1 MGAIK
6 MKKNQIR
13 ARRWKIWSGIILWI
27 LVFSV
32 PFVFADGNQAY
43 VCSTWTMKLVNEFYE
58 ILDKIS
64 RIWIIIAKLAW
75 KLMTNG
81 MIYWEAFQL
90 DSYLWKIWQMVRNMV
105 NFAIGFYFL
114 YHILRFILSPSKDST
129 PQKIIKQSLVGGVL
143 VQMSWFIVMFLVDLS
158 TILIATVSSLP
169 QQIVAQ
175 SQDLQVT
182 IKVVSDSGL
191 LWERK
196 DSILVCDLWENNFRK
211 NCKKVPRDLESKPEL
226 SDERLF
232 DMIWPKSDDLSGPL
246 MWLGFSVFRIQD
258 SLQKD
263 NVEYKWVSCVDKIF
277 KEFSQ
282 FLVWGAGVTL
292 FTLSLLVL
300 IITLVVRVAYLRIV
314 VALSPL
320 VVFLWS
326 FKDFDGFKGM
336 ARSLD
341 ILKPEK
347 ILKIIFYP
355 VYYCLLIGLM
365 FIVVLILQ
373 SFLKVQNSSNFSS
386 GDIGNGL
393 RIETTMIDEAN
404 QRYDSN
410 MKVDD
415 LISLNLKNAKI
426 TFQDILLM
434 IISLALMRMLVKAAL
449 TRKTWIGKLDNLNDS
464 IAKVAQSTLESTP
477 IIPTRTGSLAIWDIY
492 SADSNSSALFN
503 QLEQKYG
510 GRLEEKRQQQN
521 QNLESLLGIKQEKY
535 WLDDIHRRSLK
546 QISDGRT
553 LKDLR
558 DKVVEV
564 RKTVHL
570 WFHDIA
576 DEYLYPMLGRISD
589 ASIRE
594 ALNINVAWSG
604 KDAKTIKEN
613 LQGES
618 GRARFKAL
626 YEYIMD
632 ESIDTT
638 FDQYNR
644 MSDSDKRLPLKS

>member
-32 PFVFADGNQAY
+32 PFVFADGNHAY
-43 VCSTWTMKLVNEFYE
+43 VCSIWTMKLVNEFYE

-129 PQKIIKQSLVGGVL
+129 PQKIIKQSFVGGVL
-143 VQMSWFIVMFLVDLS
+143 VQMSWFIVMVLVDLS

-211 NCKKVPRDLESKPEL
+211 NCKKVPRNLESKAEL

-246 MWLGFSVFRIQD
+246 MWLGFSVFRIQE

-282 FLVWGAGVTL
+282 FLVDNY
-292 FTLSLLVL
+292 
-300 IITLVVRVAYLRIV
+300 I
-314 VALSPL
+314 
-320 VVFLWS
+320 
-326 FKDFDGFKGM
+326 
-336 ARSLD
+336 
-341 ILKPEK
+341 
-347 ILKIIFYP
+347 
-355 VYYCLLIGLM
+355 
-365 FIVVLILQ
+365 
-373 SFLKVQNSSNFSS
+373 SS
-386 GDIGNGL
+386 
-393 RIETTMIDEAN
+393 
-404 QRYDSN
+404 
-410 MKVDD
+410 
-415 LISLNLKNAKI
+415 
-426 TFQDILLM
+426 
-434 IISLALMRMLVKAAL
+434 
-449 TRKTWIGKLDNLNDS
+449 
-464 IAKVAQSTLESTP
+464 
-477 IIPTRTGSLAIWDIY
+477 
-492 SADSNSSALFN
+492 
-503 QLEQKYG
+503 
-510 GRLEEKRQQQN
+510 
-521 QNLESLLGIKQEKY
+521 
-535 WLDDIHRRSLK
+535 
-546 QISDGRT
+546 
-553 LKDLR
+553 
-558 DKVVEV
+558 
-564 RKTVHL
+564 
-570 WFHDIA
+570 
-576 DEYLYPMLGRISD
+576 
-589 ASIRE
+589 
-594 ALNINVAWSG
+594 
-604 KDAKTIKEN
+604 
-613 LQGES
+613 
-618 GRARFKAL
+618 
-626 YEYIMD
+626 
-632 ESIDTT
+632 
-638 FDQYNR
+638 
-644 MSDSDKRLPLKS
+644 

>member
-43 VCSTWTMKLVNEFYE
+43 VCSTWTMKFVNEFYE

-129 PQKIIKQSLVGGVL
+129 PQKIIKQSLIGGVL
-143 VQMSWFIVMFLVDLS
+143 VQMSWFIVMVLVDLS

-226 SDERLF
+226 SDEKLF

-320 VVFLWS
+320 VVFLRS

-347 ILKIIFYP
+347 ILKIIFHP

-393 RIETTMIDEAN
+393 RIETTMIDQAN

-415 LISLNLKNAKI
+415 LISLDLKDAKI

-558 DKVVEV
+558 DKIVEI
-564 RKTVHL
+564 RKNVHL
-570 WFHDIA
+570 WFHDVA

-589 ASIRE
+589 TSIRE
-594 ALNINVAWSG
+594 ALNVNVEWSG
-604 KDAKTIKEN
+604 KDAKAIKES

-626 YEYIMD
+626 YEYVMD
-632 ESIDTT
+632 DTIDIT
-638 FDQYNR
+638 FDNYNKK
-644 MSDSDKRLPLKS
+644 SDSEKRLPLNI